1 MSHADR
7 GWGRQA
13 ESLGDR
19 WLTSTL
25 RDLLSAEIQSAQF
38 ADLLVRDLDDDDDRT
53 GRREGKWV
61 APAGQQGDDGP
72 DWAPDL
78 LWLGRP
84 AGSQGPRHSPRS
96 GGGSFLSERDSAQA
110 EATGSPQVLGL
121 GAQHWRLRWLE
132 GLKL

>member
-19 WLTSTL
+19 RLTSML

-38 ADLLVRDLDDDDDRT
+38 ADLLVRDLDDDDRT
-53 GRREGKWV
+53 GMRGGKWA

-72 DWAPDL
+72 DWAP
-78 LWLGRP
+78 
-84 AGSQGPRHSPRS
+84 AGSQGPRRSPRS
-96 GGGSFLSERDSAQA
+96 GGSSFLSERDSAQA

>member
-1 MSHADR
+1 MPTEDGAE
-7 GWGRQA
+7 QA

-19 WLTSTL
+19 RLTSML
-25 RDLLSAEIQSAQF
+25 WDLLSAEIQSAQF
-38 ADLLVRDLDDDDDRT
+38 ADLLVRDLDDDGRT
-53 GRREGKWV
+53 EMRGGKWA

-84 AGSQGPRHSPRS
+84 AGSQGPRCSPRS
-96 GGGSFLSERDSAQA
+96 SGSSFLPERDSAQA
-110 EATGSPQVLGL
+110 EDTGSPQVLGL

>member
-1 MSHADR
+1 M
-7 GWGRQA
+7 
-13 ESLGDR
+13 
-19 WLTSTL
+19 L

-38 ADLLVRDLDDDDDRT
+38 ADLLVRDLDDDDRT
-53 GRREGKWV
+53 GMRGGKWAV
-61 APAGQQGDDGP
+61 PAGQQGDDGP

-84 AGSQGPRHSPRS
+84 AGSQGPRRSPRS
-96 GGGSFLSERDSAQA
+96 GGSSFLSERDSAQA
-110 EATGSPQVLGL
+110 EATGSPRVLGL